1 MFSDSRSTRIVSTT
15 SVVWLDAIQSVDPT
29 RARADVC
36 PERRRDGQRDAS
48 RPEALTATCLPADLR
63 TPMRPGLANS
73 PVKVIPSRVRLEDF
87 CLERS
92 EPLERGLDCLA

>member
-1 MFSDSRSTRIVSTT
+1 VQRDGIHGSSRDHEMFSDSRSTRIVSTT

-48 RPEALTATCLPADLR
+48 RPEAL
-63 TPMRPGLANS
+63 
-73 PVKVIPSRVRLEDF
+73 
-87 CLERS
+87 
-92 EPLERGLDCLA
+92 